1 MRSMDGKRGLLGAAV
16 ALVLLLSGA
25 ILGVQ
30 LATEAHTP
38 APSTGPAPAHAAAP
52 APAPSAPAPGVP
64 APPNTAPLAQL
75 PPAVTQL
82 LKQHGFTAAV
92 WAGSNLADC
101 VGNSYGQTQ
110 AFLRSSPCVGV
121 RRALLDVRGPGP
133 GEALVAVSWVHMRS
147 AWAAAALK
155 VVLDRSDSGNINS
168 LNPTVPFTGQYYA
181 SRVDGSTV
189 VNADA
194 HPLVPGMSPQAL
206 KTIATD
212 AIG

>member
-16 ALVLLLSGA
+16 ALVLLLSGG

-30 LATEAHTP
+30 LATKAHPPERTP
-38 APSTGPAPAHAAAP
+38 APSSSPVPARAAEPAPAPGAP
-52 APAPSAPAPGVP
+52 APA
-64 APPNTAPLAQL
+64 NTAPLAQL
-75 PPAVTQL
+75 PPAVTRL
-82 LKQHGFTAAV
+82 LKQHGFTATV

-133 GEALVAVSWVHMRS
+133 GEALVAVSWVHMQS
-147 AWAAAALK
+147 DSAAAALK
-155 VVLDRSDSGNINS
+155 VVLDRPDSGNINS
-168 LNPTVPFTGQYYA
+168 LSPTVPFTGDYYA
-181 SRVDGSTV
+181 SKVDGNTV
-189 VNADA
+189 VNADV
-194 HPLVPGMSPQAL
+194 HPLVPGMSPDAL
-206 KTIATD
+206 RAIATD